1 MTFFPLFHNTQQL
14 NALLIGG
21 GNMAK
26 RRAKSLI
33 DAGVACDLM
42 ATKIAE
48 DVLQLIESAGGK
60 VTVGAYVSDDVIH
73 DLIQQQIQQKD
84 QQYLVL

>member
-42 ATKIAE
+42 AT
-48 DVLQLIESAGGK
+48 
-60 VTVGAYVSDDVIH
+60 
-73 DLIQQQIQQKD
+73 
-84 QQYLVL
+84 